1 MEASKNVYEV
11 QVAGLPLKLRSSH
24 DQKTVNELV
33 SYVDTKV
40 NEVMAS
46 ASNIS
51 FQNALLL
58 AALNI
63 AEDHLLLKRV
73 ARQEL
78 GRLESQTERILEQI
92 DNVQSNA

>member
-1 MEASKNVYEV
+1 MEAGKNVYEV

-24 DQKTVNELV
+24 DQSTVNELIGF
-33 SYVDTKV
+33 VDQKV
-40 NEVMAS
+40 KEVMGAAPS
-46 ASNIS
+46 IS

-63 AEDHLLLKRV
+63 AEDLVLLKRV

-78 GRLESQTERILEQI
+78 GALETQAERILEQI
-92 DNVQSNA
+92 EEAQSN

>member
-24 DQKTVNELV
+24 DQTTVNELV
-33 SYVDTKV
+33 GFVDQKV
-40 NEVMAS
+40 KQVIDS
-46 ASNIS
+46 SPSIS

-63 AEDHLLLKRV
+63 AEDLVLLKRT

-78 GRLESQTERILEQI
+78 DALETQTERILEQI
-92 DNVQSNA
+92 EQAQA